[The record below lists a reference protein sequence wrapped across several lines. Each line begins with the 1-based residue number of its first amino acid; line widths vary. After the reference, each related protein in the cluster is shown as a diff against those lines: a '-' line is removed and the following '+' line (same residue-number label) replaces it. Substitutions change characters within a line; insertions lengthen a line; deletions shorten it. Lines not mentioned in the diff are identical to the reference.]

1 MTKKTQEKYDAILN
15 AMQPDKWYK
24 AYEFESIAGV
34 KESRIK
40 VLLKDMTE
48 EFQEFDRIVAR
59 NKIEEYNKVASK
71 SNAEYNQQVAELS
84 AIRNSLV
91 TLRTQMIEKEQ
102 IIKNCQREIKEFDE
116 QSSETIKKI
125 QEEKRICEFN
135 AKIIE
140 AYNKII
146 GSLIDYN
153 NELPRQI
160 AQDLEQRIVDY
171 YNTINQDDADFE
183 KIGELILPDATSDKM
198 YITFADGSTSEALQV
213 LSEGHIKILGS
224 SILLAKAVHD
234 NLNFIIFDDI
244 VNAIDDDH
252 RNGVADLLMNH
263 ADFANIQIILSTHGD
278 QFIFKLQDKL
288 GQKRVKENA
297 IVYKFIP
304 ADSLEE
310 RGVIVEYSDSKT
322 PLMAAEDKYNKFE
335 TNFQTTYWW

>member
-135 AKIIE
+135 VKIIE

-160 AQDLEQRIVDY
+160 A
-171 YNTINQDDADFE
+171 
-183 KIGELILPDATSDKM
+183 
-198 YITFADGSTSEALQV
+198 
-213 LSEGHIKILGS
+213 
-224 SILLAKAVHD
+224 
-234 NLNFIIFDDI
+234 
-244 VNAIDDDH
+244 
-252 RNGVADLLMNH
+252 
-263 ADFANIQIILSTHGD
+263 
-278 QFIFKLQDKL
+278 
-288 GQKRVKENA
+288 
-297 IVYKFIP
+297 
-304 ADSLEE
+304 
-310 RGVIVEYSDSKT
+310 
-322 PLMAAEDKYNKFE
+322 
-335 TNFQTTYWW
+335 

>member
-1 MTKKTQEKYDAILN
+1 
-15 AMQPDKWYK
+15 MQPDKWYK

-213 LSEGHIKILGS
+213 LSEGHIK
-224 SILLAKAVHD
+224 
-234 NLNFIIFDDI
+234 NFRF
-244 VNAIDDDH
+244 VNSF
-252 RNGVADLLMNH
+252 G
-263 ADFANIQIILSTHGD
+263 
-278 QFIFKLQDKL
+278 
-288 GQKRVKENA
+288 
-297 IVYKFIP
+297 
-304 ADSLEE
+304 
-310 RGVIVEYSDSKT
+310 
-322 PLMAAEDKYNKFE
+322 
-335 TNFQTTYWW
+335 

>member
-1 MTKKTQEKYDAILN
+1 M
-15 AMQPDKWYK
+15 
-24 AYEFESIAGV
+24 
-34 KESRIK
+34 
-40 VLLKDMTE
+40 
-48 EFQEFDRIVAR
+48 
-59 NKIEEYNKVASK
+59 ASE

-102 IIKNCQREIKEFDE
+102 IIKNSQREIKEFDE

-183 KIGELILPDATSDKM
+183 KIEKLILPDATSDKM

-213 LSEGHIKILGS
+213 LSEGHIKILGL

-252 RNGVADLLMNH
+252 RNGVADLLMNPCRFCKYT
-263 ADFANIQIILSTHGD
+263 DY
-278 QFIFKLQDKL
+278 
-288 GQKRVKENA
+288 
-297 IVYKFIP
+297 IVYTRRPIHF
-304 ADSLEE
+304 
-310 RGVIVEYSDSKT
+310 
-322 PLMAAEDKYNKFE
+322 
-335 TNFQTTYWW
+335 